1 MQATTARTLSPGPT
15 FKSLLMREPYLP
27 WLHPGDAFPKAVWGD
42 NDPAPGLVAAGG
54 ALDVDS
60 LRRAYTQG
68 IFPWFNDDQ
77 PILWWGPA
85 PRMVLQVADFRLHRS
100 LQKHVQKFLA
110 NPDCAIRID
119 TAFDAVI
126 DRCAR
131 SPRKGQPGT
140 WIVPAMVQAYGELH
154 RSGLAHS
161 VEVWVGGKLAAG
173 LYCVALGR
181 AVFGESMFTD
191 QTDGSKLA
199 LAALVALC
207 RAQGVVL
214 VDCQQ
219 QTDHMASL
227 GAAAISRPAFLA
239 HLAQATAQAPLHW
252 EFTPLYWQHILPRA
266 RHD

>member
-1 MQATTARTLSPGPT
+1 
-15 FKSLLMREPYLP
+15 
-27 WLHPGDAFPKAVWGD
+27 
-42 NDPAPGLVAAGG
+42 
-54 ALDVDS
+54 
-60 LRRAYTQG
+60 
-68 IFPWFNDDQ
+68 
-77 PILWWGPA
+77 
-85 PRMVLQVADFRLHRS
+85 
-100 LQKHVQKFLA
+100 
-110 NPDCAIRID
+110 
-119 TAFDAVI
+119 
-126 DRCAR
+126 
-131 SPRKGQPGT
+131 
-140 WIVPAMVQAYGELH
+140 LH

-191 QTDGSKLA
+191 HPNGSKVA

-227 GAAAISRPAFLA
+227 GAAAISRQAFLE
-239 HLAQATAQAPLHW
+239 HLAQATAQTPLQW
-252 EFTPLYWQHILPRA
+252 EFSPLYWQHILPSA